1 MSRDLYHHTHS
12 LALPHI
18 MLDGALKPLDVSTL
32 NTSKIER
39 NNGLVP
45 GSIPQS
51 VNKAPEYVH
60 ATSNPEGDNTSTL
73 GYLLRDPTGLDH
85 IRVRFTLH
93 AEDFKPWREVV
104 EAEPLYERKF
114 IDEIAAS
121 AHRVGTNPISWFVS
135 KERIPLE
142 RVKAIHFK
150 TKRDSGWRE
159 VEHPWR
165 FVPEI
170 DSEILGYEIG
180 SRDTPETNF
189 FEWSRRF
196 VKEDTGQS
204 GNVSVYRTLA
214 SQTYQALFATG
225 WKGPQEPPQD
235 CADPYKY
242 RTYELRTVSVPEQ
255 TVKALNAIFP
265 LMRYNGKI
273 DAVEPRPLLGD
284 DDDLTGLDKVI
295 ASFKPKKLSTVNA
308 EIMTTPIR
316 FQIDTDLFKQY
327 LPEEVEEDKALLIAE
342 GRWHLPNEGG
352 RYTLRFAYG
361 DVPEAFGFPDDHTKN
376 WLGTDVVTR
385 KFGPG
390 NGGKGSLKDNAD
402 VEMFIDFDMEGDK
415 LIRATDVLRRKVRE
429 KFLTYG
435 RKAEVIADPER
446 FGIRASGTA
455 NGYIYDSSS
464 IWWEKND
471 WVCQRCKYDDRP
483 PAIGE
488 DANLAHPLIAAAL
501 RDVLVLSLMDRNT
514 VKADPPR
521 YDRNRPMQR
530 PGPYSPEQEVREV
543 VIYCPGRISNADG
556 STSHA
561 SPKMHRRRGHP
572 RTIHRGTD
580 KQRTMYIEAVW
591 INAGE
596 MDTSNLPEPPR
607 NFVVRS

>member
-1 MSRDLYHHTHS
+1 MSAERNLYHHTHS
-12 LALPHI
+12 LSLPSI
-18 MLDGALKPLDVSTL
+18 MLDGALKPLDTSTL
-32 NTSKIER
+32 DATKFGLKRGSNIE
-39 NNGLVP
+39 
-45 GSIPQS
+45 
-51 VNKAPEYVH
+51 KAPEYVH
-60 ATSNPEGDNTSTL
+60 ATSDPEGDGTSTL
-73 GYLLRDPTGLDH
+73 GYVARQAPELDH

-93 AEDFKPWREVV
+93 REDFKPWREVV
-104 EAEPLYERKF
+104 EAEPLYDRDF
-114 IDEIAAS
+114 INALVKS
-121 AHRVGTNPISWFVS
+121 AHAAKTNPISWFVS
-135 KERIPLE
+135 KENIPLE

-150 TKRDSGWRE
+150 SKCDGDWRE
-159 VEHPWR
+159 FEHPWR
-165 FVPEI
+165 FVAEV
-170 DSEILGYEIG
+170 DSEILGVDFG
-180 SRDTPETNF
+180 SRGNYDTNF
-189 FEWSRRF
+189 FEWSKSF
-196 VKEDTGQS
+196 VNESGQS
-204 GNVSVYRTLA
+204 GKLAMYRTL
-214 SQTYQALFATG
+214 SRDTYQALFATG

-235 CADPYKY
+235 CPDPYKY
-242 RTYELRTVSVPEQ
+242 QTYELRTASLPEAV
-255 TVKALNAIFP
+255 VKKLDKAFP
-265 LMRYNGKI
+265 LTRYNGKI
-273 DAVEPRPLLGD
+273 DAVEARPLLGD

-361 DVPEAFGFPDDHTKN
+361 DVPEAFGFPIDLTAN
-376 WLGTDVVTR
+376 WLGTEVVTR

-415 LIRATDVLRRKVRE
+415 LIRTTDVLRRKVRE
-429 KFLTYG
+429 KFLTYE

-483 PAIGE
+483 PAMGE

-514 VKADPPR
+514 VKAEPPR
-521 YDRNRPMQR
+521 YDRNKPMQR
-530 PGPYSPEQEVREV
+530 PGPYSPEQEVKEV

-556 STSHA
+556 TTSRA

-580 KQRTMYIEAVW
+580 KQRTLYIEPMW
-591 INAGE
+591 INAADT
-596 MDTSNLPEPPR
+596 DTSTLPEPPR
-607 NFVVRS
+607 NFIVRT